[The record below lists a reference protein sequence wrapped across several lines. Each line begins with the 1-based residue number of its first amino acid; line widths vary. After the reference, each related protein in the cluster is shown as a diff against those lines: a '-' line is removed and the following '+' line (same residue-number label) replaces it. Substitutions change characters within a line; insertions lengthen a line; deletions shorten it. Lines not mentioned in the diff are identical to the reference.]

1 LPEPVGATTSAC
13 SPARIA
19 DHAPAWAGVGS
30 ANAPVNHARVGAEKA
45 REGVGHLA
53 AHPDIVVAPA
63 DISAGLGPWQADP
76 VRYSEFWE
84 LVDDVFG
91 RLGRT
96 LARDQVVGALDDRTA
111 VQALDAGEDPAA
123 VWRAL
128 CDAMEVPT
136 AQRWGRDRPRRRR

>member
-1 LPEPVGATTSAC
+1 
-13 SPARIA
+13 
-19 DHAPAWAGVGS
+19 
-30 ANAPVNHARVGAEKA
+30 
-45 REGVGHLA
+45 
-53 AHPDIVVAPA
+53 
-63 DISAGLGPWQADP
+63 

-128 CDAMEVPT
+128 CDAMDVPT